1 MRSVELAPLE
11 MTNSNGVNGM
21 RNNSKRKKLVAAVL
35 SLVLMTL
42 TAIAHAEIKVIE
54 ADSAYV
60 MGDNDSKV
68 DARRIAIQEAK
79 RKALELAGTYVE
91 SLTQVREYRITRDE
105 VKAYTGGIIETEIIA
120 DETRGSLQHPEMYV
134 KARCKIDSD
143 VVAAQIGRYK
153 ENEDLKEQLQVSS
166 QENESLKKERDALVK
181 QLAAQKNSTKAE
193 ETRKKLDIVL
203 DREEAN
209 DDINKV
215 WVNIGPQLTDAGEN
229 VQVKEADLDKS
240 AAILQRSIV
249 ANPGNQRGRFLLAA
263 IYQKKGNDT
272 AAERELRTAIQRN
285 PSNPVAHMKL
295 GILLMQKGRYRE
307 ALQEFHFVERVRPH
321 NSMMFFYS
329 GMALK
334 AMGRC
339 GRAIF
344 YLERFLKE
352 PRANRLP
359 KQKEQALQAVKDC
372 GGVRGGYQQRARYNK

>member
-1 MRSVELAPLE
+1 MRS
-11 MTNSNGVNGM
+11 NSNGMKNPFLFIGLSGVFLFCAVNA
-21 RNNSKRKKLVAAVL
+21 R
-35 SLVLMTL
+35 
-42 TAIAHAEIKVIE
+42 AEIKVIE
-54 ADSAYV
+54 ADSTYV

-91 SLTQVREYRITRDE
+91 SLTQVKEYRLTRDE
-105 VKAYTGGIIETEIIA
+105 VKAYTGGIVETEIIA
-120 DETRGSLQHPEMYV
+120 DETRGTLQHPEMYV

-143 VVAAQIGRYK
+143 VVAAQIERYK
-153 ENEDLKEQLQVSS
+153 ENEDLKEQLQASS
-166 QENESLKKERDALVK
+166 KENESLKKERGALVK
-181 QLAAQKNSTKAE
+181 QLAAQKNSAKAE
-193 ETRKKLDIVL
+193 ETRKKLGRVL

-240 AAILQRSIV
+240 AAILQRSV
-249 ANPGNQRGRFLLAA
+249 GANPRNQRARFLLAA

-272 AAERELRTAIQRN
+272 AAERELRAAIQRN

-329 GMALK
+329 GTTLK

-344 YLERFLKE
+344 YLERFLKD